1 MNQKKFHN
9 KYEIRYKISIDEWVE
24 IAYNVAVTK
33 ITTRYGIVYQNE
45 EIEVENHVVVI
56 PL

>member
-1 MNQKKFHN
+1 M
-9 KYEIRYKISIDEWVE
+9 E

-56 PL
+56 PLLTSGKADCEYPFDGTA